1 MPTSALPTISPT
13 ASTLPRQRHRPHETV
28 DFLLQYFGSVVNP
41 VEMYYPVPLLF
52 KEGSGVVMIVREL
65 LFVRL
70 CHCEPCEAILRLVK
84 GLLRRSTRDYL
95 LAMT

>member
-1 MPTSALPTISPT
+1 MLWQA
-13 ASTLPRQRHRPHETV
+13 RQ
-28 DFLLQYFGSVVNP
+28 LGSVVNP

-52 KEGSGVVMIVREL
+52 KEGVKPRGGHAPLRGLGVVMIVREL

-84 GLLRRSTRDYL
+84 GLRRRSTRDSL

>member
-1 MPTSALPTISPT
+1 MLWQA
-13 ASTLPRQRHRPHETV
+13 RQ
-28 DFLLQYFGSVVNP
+28 LGSVVNP

-52 KEGSGVVMIVREL
+52 KEGLGVVMIVREL

-84 GLLRRSTRDYL
+84 GLLRRSTRDSL